1 MPHNSHN
8 HVPMMLKTQLFAKML
23 HHVEK
28 IRNYCLS
35 IRKFG
40 VEKHI
45 SGLGFVKM
53 FPYPLLFKDEILGE
67 KTCIM

>member
-8 HVPMMLKTQLFAKML
+8 HVPMMLKTQLFSKML

-28 IRNYCLS
+28 MRNYRLS

-45 SGLGFVKM
+45 AGLWVVKM
-53 FPYPLLFKDEILGE
+53 FLIVYY
-67 KTCIM
+67 